1 MKYFLIIIVVLLIG
15 AGAYFFLSPDPIFFT
30 KDPVDTPPV
39 VEEEEEQEEEVISRE
54 EEEEEPEEDLAERVI
69 GRSVDGRDII
79 AYHFGEGDREVLF
92 VGGVHGGYSWNTAL
106 IGYALVDHF
115 ETNSGSIP
123 SNLKV
128 TVIPVLNPDGLY
140 EVVGT
145 EGRFTSSD
153 VSGNRTAGRFNANEV
168 DLNRNFDCNWET
180 TSMWQERVVD
190 AGSEPFSEPEVKA
203 LRDYVLKNEP
213 VATVMYFS
221 AGGGVY
227 SSSCNGPASAQTQ
240 RLMNVYANASGYSA
254 EGVFDSYKITGD
266 AADWMAK
273 MGLPAISVI
282 LTSHESTDWSKNRN
296 GVNAILE
303 EYGN

>member
-39 VEEEEEQEEEVISRE
+39 VEEEEQEEEVISRE